1 MIVVGLTGGIG
12 SGKSTVSSLLASHG
26 AVVID
31 ADAITRQLQEP
42 GQPVLAAIVERFG
55 SGVLDGDGRLDR
67 PGLAAIVFNDPEA
80 LKALNEIV
88 HPAVGAE
95 TARRLAAELDTDH
108 VVVLDVPLL
117 VETGRR
123 GLAAV
128 IVVDVPTEVA
138 VERLVAQ
145 RGMSEA
151 DARARVAVQASRED
165 RLAKADIVIDNSGE
179 RDALEPRVAEVW
191 EQLRALPPA
200 PEATT
205 EESTPG
211 GSVTP
216 PR

>member
-1 MIVVGLTGGIG
+1 MILVGLTGGIG
-12 SGKSTVSSLLASHG
+12 SGKSTVSTRLAAHG

-55 SGVLDGDGRLDR
+55 AGVLDDAGRLDR
-67 PGLAAIVFNDPEA
+67 PALAAIVFNDPAA
-80 LKALNEIV
+80 LKDLNQIV

-95 TARRLAAELDTDH
+95 TARRIAAETDTDH

-123 GLAAV
+123 GLTAV
-128 IVVDVPTEVA
+128 VVVDAPTEVA
-138 VERLVAQ
+138 IERLVQQ

-151 DARARVAVQASRED
+151 DARARIAAQAQREE
-165 RLAKADIVIDNSGE
+165 RLAKADIVIDNSGDRE
-179 RDALEPRVAEVW
+179 ALEARVDEVW
-191 EQLRALPPA
+191 RQLRSLPP
-200 PEATT
+200 
-205 EESTPG
+205 G
-211 GSVTP
+211 GTVTP